1 LDGYKMS
8 FSALSATSPLSVT
21 SRTALTAASPVL
33 SATSGPGRQILPADT
48 AITYRINDVV
58 ALSGLGRSS
67 IYNLIKAGKLKSMV
81 VAGRRLVDAASLR
94 DLLRGA
100 A

>member
-1 LDGYKMS
+1 VTTKTPIQPTLDGDKMS
-8 FSALSATSPLSVT
+8 FSAPSATSPLSVT
-21 SRTALTAASPVL
+21 SRTALTAASP
-33 SATSGPGRQILPADT
+33 DT